1 MNKKSLESY
10 LHEHIPLSSAM
21 QMRVIDASP
30 DKVVLSAPLEPNINH
45 IGTAFGG
52 SESTLAIL
60 AAWSL
65 LHVRL
70 EKEDIS
76 CVTLIQRH
84 SIEYELPVAVGFT
97 AHAYLNGEVD
107 WNRFMRTLKKHGK
120 ARIKIDA
127 IIEYA
132 YHRAASFEGDF
143 VAIAERNSIPD
154 GSKAALEL

>member
-1 MNKKSLESY
+1 MEALKLEEY
-10 LHEHIPLSSAM
+10 LHAHIPLSQAM
-21 QMRVIDASP
+21 QVHVVDAGP
-30 DKVVLSAPLEPNINH
+30 DKVVLGAPLEPNINH

-70 EKEDIS
+70 EEEGMP

-84 SIEYELPVAVGFT
+84 SIEYELPVPVGFT
-97 AHAYLNGEVD
+97 ARAHLNNEGD
-107 WNRFMRTLKKHGK
+107 WNRFVHTLKKHGK
-120 ARIKIDA
+120 ARIKIEA
-127 IIEYA
+127 IIECA

-143 VAIAERNSIPD
+143 VAM
-154 GSKAALEL
+154 LEHR

>member
-1 MNKKSLESY
+1 MNTKSLESY

-21 QMRVIDASP
+21 RVRVIDASP

-70 EKEDIS
+70 KEENIS

-84 SIEYELPVAVGFT
+84 SIEYELPVPVDFT
-97 AHAYLNGEVD
+97 ARAHLYNEAD
-107 WNRFMRTLKKHGK
+107 WNRFARTLRKHGK
-120 ARIKIDA
+120 ARIRIAA

-132 YHRAASFEGDF
+132 FHRAASFEGDF
-143 VAIAERNSIPD
+143 VAILDA
-154 GSKAALEL
+154 